1 MIMKRLFISIITFL
15 VTLPILSQG
24 WPEKYEGGMLQGF
37 YWDSYTDTNWANLES
52 QADEMSQFFDLI
64 WVPNSA
70 YANALTM
77 NMGYHPVYW
86 FDHKSAFGTEAQL
99 RSMINTFKAKGTG
112 IIEDVVIN
120 HRASVDGNW
129 LNFPKETYKGV
140 DYQLTAADICR
151 TDESKDNGY
160 KTIQVL
166 MFRKT

>member
-1 MIMKRLFISIITFL
+1 MKRLYTSII
-15 VTLPILSQG
+15 ILLAFMPMLAQG
-24 WPEKYEGGMLQGF
+24 WPEKYDGIMLQGF

-52 QADEMSQFFDLI
+52 QADELSQYFSLI

-70 YANALTM
+70 YANDLKN

-99 RSMINTFKAKGTG
+99 RSMIQTFKQKGTG

-129 LNFPKETYKGV
+129 LNFPAETYKGET
-140 DYQLTAADICR
+140 YQLTAADICQ
-151 TDESKDNGY
+151 D
-160 KTIQVL
+160 
-166 MFRKT
+166 